1 LSAMKLADEIEKG
14 KLINFDVK
22 AKMKE
27 KARRSGLVRVGF
39 ALSVGTKPNVV
50 KFKVEGLVSLEGQDE
65 DIKKM
70 LEADP
75 ETDIPGIFSRV
86 YKHAFMSMY
95 LLATL
100 IQAPS
105 PPANLLQSS
114 QEVPTL
120 QMESI
125 PSEEETVRASAT
137 VEGASAEETGQSS
150 QATVAPPGES
160 TVSGFGQSSENE
172 ASATVSSVQ
181 P

>member
-1 LSAMKLADEIEKG
+1 MKLADEIERG

-27 KARRSGLVRVGF
+27 KERRSGLVLVGF
-39 ALSVGTKPNVV
+39 ALHVGTKPNVV
-50 KFKVEGLVSLEGQDE
+50 KFEVEGSVSLEGQDE
-65 DIKKM
+65 DIRKM

-75 ETDIPGIFSRV
+75 ETDIPGVFSRV
-86 YKHAFMSMY
+86 YQHAFMSMY

-114 QEVPTL
+114 QETPTL

-125 PSEEETVRASAT
+125 PPEGETVEASAT
-137 VEGASAEETGQSS
+137 VEGASEEKNVQSS
-150 QATVAPPGES
+150 QTIVAPSGES
-160 TVSGFGQSSENE
+160 TVSGFGQSSEDE
-172 ASATVSSVQ
+172 ASATGSSV
-181 P
+181 